1 MRYKGSALFIGF
13 FSLLF
18 LNGFTQSQFHHRE
31 LILMGDRFE
40 ITAVHEDSTL
50 CRKAVDAAI
59 AEISRIENLIS
70 EWKPDSE
77 TSKVNDNAGIQP
89 VSVSIELFDLIF
101 RSVKVSRLTGGA
113 FDITFAPMNNIYKFD
128 KQEHPLP
135 SQEQISEWKQKVGFR
150 NIVMDET
157 YKTVFLPEKGMKIGF
172 GGIGQGY
179 AANRAKEVMLK
190 TGIENGVVN
199 ASGDILAW
207 GKRDDG
213 KDWEVGIGNPK
224 NPKEHIAWLK
234 AADIAVTTSGNYEK
248 YFLSNGI
255 RHGHVIDPRT
265 GYPSTG
271 LKSVTIIC
279 PDAEL
284 ADALD
289 TAVFVLGEKDGLKL
303 AEQLKD
309 VECIIINDRD
319 EVATT
324 SGIQLNY
331 YSTNQK

>member
-1 MRYKGSALFIGF
+1 MRYKGSALFIVF
-13 FSLLF
+13 FSLF
-18 LNGFTQSQFHHRE
+18 FSDGFTRPRLHHRE

-40 ITAVHEDSTL
+40 ITAVHEDSVL
-50 CRKAVDAAI
+50 CKKAVKAAI

-77 TSKVNDNAGIQP
+77 TSRINDNAGVRP

-101 RSVKVSRLTGGA
+101 RSIKVSLLTDGA

-135 SQEQISEWKQKVGFR
+135 SKEHVSEWKQKVGFR
-150 NIVMDET
+150 NIIMDET

-224 NPKEHIAWLK
+224 NPREHIAWLK
-234 AADIAVTTSGNYEK
+234 ADDIAITTSGNYEK
-248 YFLSNGI
+248 YFMSNGM
-255 RHGHVIDPRT
+255 RYGHVIDPRT
-265 GYPSTG
+265 GYPAAG
-271 LKSVTIIC
+271 LKSVTIVC

-289 TAVFVLGEKDGLKL
+289 TAVFVLGKEEGIALVEKLNG
-303 AEQLKD
+303 
-309 VECIIINDRD
+309 VECIIVNDKD
-319 EVATT
+319 EIVTT

-331 YSTNQK
+331 YSAKEK